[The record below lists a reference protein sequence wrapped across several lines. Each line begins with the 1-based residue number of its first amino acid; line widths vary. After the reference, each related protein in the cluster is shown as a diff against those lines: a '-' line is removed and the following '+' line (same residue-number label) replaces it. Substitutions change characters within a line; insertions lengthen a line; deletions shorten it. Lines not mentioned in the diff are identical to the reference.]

1 MASHDHLLQTIPVTR
16 LMGCVDTLPATGMSG
31 HLLGQ
36 LKFQLQA
43 VQLTDIEEGAIL
55 GCLAK
60 GAFDEQAEKAHG
72 KQILLVVG
80 MHWFSSLK
88 VAPV

>member
-1 MASHDHLLQTIPVTR
+1 
-16 LMGCVDTLPATGMSG
+16 MGFADILPATGVAG
-31 HLLGQ
+31 HLFGQ
-36 LKFQLQA
+36 LKFQFQA
-43 VQLTDIEEGAIL
+43 VQLANIEEGAIL
-55 GCLAK
+55 RCLAK
-60 GAFDEQAEKAHG
+60 GAFDEQPEKAHG